1 MLSLRKPIDDRFFP
15 LHSSQLPFTNLEL
28 NALANVGVPQLGDL
42 EFAVL
47 EDIWSFGA
55 SDAKSVHA
63 RIGRSRSITL
73 NTIQST
79 LERLFRKALLQR
91 EKISHAYQYSAKLSR
106 EELISKLVESAV
118 LRVAGSKP
126 DALLA
131 AFVDLAARADDDQLE
146 RLEKMIAQRRAELD
160 ES

>member
-1 MLSLRKPIDDRFFP
+1 MAD
-15 LHSSQLPFTNLEL
+15 
-28 NALANVGVPQLGDL
+28 VGVPQLGDL

-47 EDIWSFGA
+47 EDIWSFGP
-55 SDAKSVHA
+55 SSAKTVHG
-63 RIGRSRSITL
+63 RIGHSRSITL
-73 NTIQST
+73 NTVQST

-91 EKISHAYQYSAKLSR
+91 EKISHAYEYSARLSR

-118 LRVAGSKP
+118 QRVAGAQP

-131 AFVDLAARADDDQLE
+131 AFVDLAARADDAQLE